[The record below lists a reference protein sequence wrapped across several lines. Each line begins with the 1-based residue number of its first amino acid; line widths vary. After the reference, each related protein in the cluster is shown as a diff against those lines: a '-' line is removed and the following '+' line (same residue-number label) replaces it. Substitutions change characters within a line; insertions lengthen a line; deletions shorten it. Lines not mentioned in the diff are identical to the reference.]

1 MDLDQEC
8 LQKLEENFCLEDD
21 QKVGKDSLLKRIM
34 TKLESLKKNSHFKIV
49 LKNRVI
55 NNDCF
60 SIYRSK
66 NFIDKNK
73 LNKKLYI
80 SFVMRKKIGNAVKR
94 NKIKRKLKAI
104 VQKLIKINSAIN
116 LNYIYVIFG
125 KEKAYKEYSDTLFEK
140 MKKSFK
146 RLSIV

>member
-1 MDLDQEC
+1 
-8 LQKLEENFCLEDD
+8 
-21 QKVGKDSLLKRIM
+21 M
-34 TKLESLKKNSHFKIV
+34 TKLESLKKNYHFQKV
-49 LKNRVI
+49 LRNRVI
-55 NNDCF
+55 SNECF
-60 SIYRSK
+60 TIYRSK
-66 NFIDKNK
+66 NFLDKKNK
-73 LNKKLYI
+73 SKKLYI

>member
-21 QKVGKDSLLKRIM
+21 QKVGKDSLLKKIM

-66 NFIDKNK
+66 NFMDKNK

>member
-1 MDLDQEC
+1 
-8 LQKLEENFCLEDD
+8 
-21 QKVGKDSLLKRIM
+21 M
-34 TKLESLKKNSHFKIV
+34 TKLESLKKNYHFQKV
-49 LKNRVI
+49 LRNRVI
-55 NNDCF
+55 SNECF
-60 SIYRSK
+60 TIYRSK
-66 NFIDKNK
+66 NFLDKKNK
-73 LNKKLYI
+73 SKKLYI

-146 RLSIV
+146 K

>member
-1 MDLDQEC
+1 MVLDQEC

-21 QKVGKDSLLKRIM
+21 QKVGKDSLLKKIM

-94 NKIKRKLKAI
+94 NKIKRRLRNI
-104 VQKLIKINSAIN
+104 VNDVVKQISIK
-116 LNYIYVIFG
+116 LNYSYLVIAKPTMLNSDYTKI
-125 KEKAYKEYSDTLFEK
+125 KEALLL
-140 MKKSFK
+140 SFK
-146 RLSIV
+146 KID

>member
-1 MDLDQEC
+1 
-8 LQKLEENFCLEDD
+8 
-21 QKVGKDSLLKRIM
+21 M
-34 TKLESLKKNSHFKIV
+34 TKLESLKKNSHFQRV
-49 LKNRVI
+49 LRNRVI
-55 NNDCF
+55 SNECF
-60 SIYRSK
+60 TIYRSK
-66 NFIDKNK
+66 YFLDKKNRG
-73 LNKKLYI
+73 KKLYI

>member
-1 MDLDQEC
+1 M
-8 LQKLEENFCLEDD
+8 
-21 QKVGKDSLLKRIM
+21 G
-34 TKLESLKKNSHFKIV
+34 
-49 LKNRVI
+49 
-55 NNDCF
+55 
-60 SIYRSK
+60 
-66 NFIDKNK
+66 
-73 LNKKLYI
+73 
-80 SFVMRKKIGNAVKR
+80 
-94 NKIKRKLKAI
+94 KLKAI